1 MATLA
6 PCVFNGIAKI
16 FHDKFLKYLRVT
28 ILCKVLT
35 ISKIFEL
42 YTIKNAPRNIRFRPN
57 QIS

>member
-1 MATLA
+1 V